1 MKGLSF
7 NFMALGVIFVT
18 IGMAWGIHMS
28 ASADHTMAP
37 AHAHL
42 NLLGFV
48 LFSIYA
54 FYYHLVPTAAEST
67 LAKVHFGLALAGVVI
82 VVPGIVMALNGTSET
97 FAKIGSI
104 LTLLSM
110 LSFLAVVF
118 KNRG

>member
-7 NFMALGVIFVT
+7 NFMVLGALFVV
-18 IGMAWGIHMS
+18 IGMGWGIHMS
-28 ASADHTMAP
+28 ASGDHTMSP

-48 LFSIYA
+48 LFAIYA
-54 FYYHLVPTAAEST
+54 FYYHLVPAAAEGM
-67 LAKVHFGLALAGVVI
+67 LPKAHFALALAGVVI
-82 VVPGIVMALNGTSET
+82 VVPGIVMAISETTET

-104 LTLLSM
+104 LTLLSGIA
-110 LSFLAVVF
+110 FLVVVF